1 MQTKP
6 AGTHRHAHTTKEADR
21 QSPRIATTKTAAE
34 HPTITQL
41 QDVRAPLVNRVA
53 VLQGARPQ
61 RFGHVLQDAETVA
74 GGDREPTGG
83 QRRTFS
89 ASFGS
94 FSTNCVTQYASC
106 WWNALMFRG
115 LCSGMSAFCKNVLCS
130 SCWPSWTTDRQKSMR
145 YQHAGLPNSFLDGGC
160 VRHEAMLSQLLQ
172 RTFSGSAKPLIIE
185 PRISSS
191 SEMPECASFS

>member
-41 QDVRAPLVNRVA
+41 QDVRAPLMNRVA

-61 RFGHVLQDAETVA
+61 RFEHILQDAETVA

-130 SCWPSWTTDRQKSMR
+130 SCWPSWKQIGRRVCGISM
-145 YQHAGLPNSFLDGGC
+145 LDFQIRFWMAAVSDTKLC
-160 VRHEAMLSQLLQ
+160 FRSCC
-172 RTFSGSAKPLIIE
+172 SGPSAAAQS
-185 PRISSS
+185 R
-191 SEMPECASFS
+191 